1 VSQTVLDQARL
12 DRLFQYAL
20 AIAAQADDFGQK
32 ALGPIHLL
40 KYAYLA
46 DLAHGERND
55 GATYSG
61 TPWIFHHFGPWSAD
75 AFTRIGASLTSVGAQ
90 QLSFRSQYADDT
102 VRFKLDV
109 TDAES
114 LARRLE
120 RELPREVVYA
130 ISRAVQQHGSD
141 TADLLKHVYQTRPM
155 LNAAP
160 GAVLDFRPAASQ
172 GPAPAAVR
180 TELAPKL
187 SAKDK
192 RLRKSVLQAAR
203 EEIQRRV
210 RGGAVAHSVPSPAP
224 RYDEVFFE
232 GTAQLDRAAGAAIE
246 PSTGELQFD
255 GSVWLS
261 SQRRDPA
268 IS

>member
-1 VSQTVLDQARL
+1 MAAGYPSVVLSLACCILLHLVSQTVLDQARL

-55 GATYSG
+55 GATYSS

-130 ISRAVQQHGSD
+130 
-141 TADLLKHVYQTRPM
+141 TRPM

-172 GPAPAAVR
+172 GPAPAAVQ
-180 TELAPKL
+180 TESAPKL
-187 SAKDK
+187 SAKAK
-192 RLRKSVLQAAR
+192 QLRKSVLQAAR

-210 RGGAVAHSVPSPAP
+210 RGGAGAQAVPSPAP